1 MLYPYGNNLKLY
13 IEGGSHD
20 EKIEMFLDG
29 FPAGF
34 QIDADEL
41 LSFMQRRA
49 PGRNE
54 FSTSRKE
61 GDVPEFLT
69 GVENSVTQGGRI
81 HAVIR
86 NSNQHSSDYSQV
98 KDIPRPSHADFAAIS
113 KYGADVDL
121 RGGGHYSGR
130 LTAMLCVAGGLCIQ
144 YLKKKGIEICAHVY
158 SIADVKDAPFDAVNP
173 DFSALS
179 GKEYP
184 VTDDEACE
192 RMKAKIAK
200 AKSEGDSVGGII
212 ECAVTG
218 LEAGM
223 GEHMFAGVEA
233 RIASALFAVPAVKG
247 VEFGAGFASAGLRG
261 SENNDPFVTDGKKVS
276 TLTNNCGGILGG
288 MTNSMPVVVRAA
300 FKPTPSIAKEQQS
313 VSLSKME
320 NVTFSIKGRHDP
332 CIVFRAVPVV
342 EAVVALAVC
351 DILSDGGD
359 LR

>member
-1 MLYPYGNNLKLY
+1 MNSTGRLLRLTTFGESHGVA
-13 IEGGSHD
+13 IGGV
-20 EKIEMFLDG
+20 LDG

-34 QIDADEL
+34 QINTDEL

-69 GVENSVTQGGRI
+69 GVENGVTQGGRI

-144 YLKKKGIEICAHVY
+144 YLKKKCIEIYAHVY
-158 SIADVKDAPFDAVNP
+158 SIADVKDTPFDAVNP
-173 DFSALS
+173 DFAALS

-184 VTDDEACE
+184 VIDDESCE
-192 RMKAKIAK
+192 RMKAEIAK
-200 AKSEGDSVGGII
+200 AKSEGDSVGGVV

-218 LEAGM
+218 LEAGL

-233 RIASALFAVPAVKG
+233 RVASALFAVPAVKG

-261 SENNDPFVTDGKKVS
+261 SENNDPFVTDGVKVS

-288 MTNSMPVVVRAA
+288 MTNSMPIVVRAA

-313 VSLSKME
+313 VSLSEMK

-342 EAVVALAVC
+342 EAAVALAVC
-351 DILSDGGD
+351 DILADGGI